1 MKEIRVDYHFEEAQN
16 MRVAVWD
23 RDDTTA
29 DDLIGIADFTMAE
42 VMTTAGQ
49 GFTKTL
55 SDKNGNGKRGEV
67 YIDAEA
73 VSNTEGIIL
82 SYFLFSFFSFFF
94 FLFFLLFYFF
104 KNLFHFFNY

>member
-16 MRVAVWD
+16 MRVVVWD

-55 SDKNGNGKRGEV
+55 SDKTGNGKRGEV

-73 VSNTEGIIL
+73 VSNTGGIIL
-82 SYFLFSFFSFFF
+82 SYFLFSFF
-94 FLFFLLFYFF
+94 FLFLLNISFLSLFSFVI
-104 KNLFHFFNY
+104 LFL